1 MSEDEIK
8 NPTVAAGAGSG
19 NEQEKGKNTGLVWV
33 EQHQSLAI
41 GMAFALV
48 LFYVAPVFIIALVA
62 WQTGGFQED
71 SFWFSWFA
79 AFMKSADSTLNQFH
93 KILLP
98 FMTTISVIAFRGR
111 PTRGMLL
118 LGGFILLAFVVA
130 VFVDVVFSMKGT
142 LTALKGLEDPID
154 IQLVKVFFT
163 RIQESLMMYLM
174 MLVGI
179 NIVNANK

>member
-1 MSEDEIK
+1 MSQDEIK
-8 NPTVAAGAGSG
+8 NPAVSAESGSNGERTAGR
-19 NEQEKGKNTGLVWV
+19 NVGLAWV

-41 GMAFALV
+41 GMAFVLI
-48 LFYVAPVFIIALVA
+48 LFYVAPVFLIAFVA

-71 SFWFSWFA
+71 SFWFGWFA

-118 LGGFILLAFVVA
+118 LGGFILFAFVVA

-179 NIVNANK
+179 NIVNASK